1 MTTANTASRRLVHP
15 LVTTAKAHMVT
26 AEWAPVVVSPLHD
39 VLSETERRAI
49 LADNPHSYLHV
60 TSDPLALPELP
71 GDAATESLQAQAL
84 RRLLDLGAY
93 TAMPRPALFVYRLT
107 ERGREHT
114 GVIASVAI
122 EGFRDGRV
130 LGHEAV
136 QSERVAGL
144 VRHYQHVPMRSE
156 LVALFHPVDQV
167 VAELTARV
175 VTRPPL
181 LVFTDAG
188 GVAQSIWQAGPDE
201 AAALTRQLSLQR
213 LYIADGHHRVAAAT
227 RCWESAGRPE
237 TGSVLCVLYPEDAI
251 ALHSFHR
258 RLRGP
263 VSVPALL
270 EDLETRFEVT
280 STDVP
285 GHGPGVARGTL
296 GMYAAGSWR
305 LLRPR
310 EPASSAGVAGLD
322 VTMLHEQVLLP
333 LLGVDHRNPRL
344 QFIPDVRDIRAQT
357 RECDADAGVLFTLH
371 APSIEDLVS
380 VAQRREVMSTKTT
393 YVQPK
398 PHTGIF
404 LS

>member
-1 MTTANTASRRLVHP
+1 
-15 LVTTAKAHMVT
+15 
-26 AEWAPVVVSPLHD
+26 
-39 VLSETERRAI
+39 
-49 LADNPHSYLHV
+49 
-60 TSDPLALPELP
+60 
-71 GDAATESLQAQAL
+71 
-84 RRLLDLGAY
+84 
-93 TAMPRPALFVYRLT
+93 
-107 ERGREHT
+107 
-114 GVIASVAI
+114 
-122 EGFRDGRV
+122 
-130 LGHEAV
+130 
-136 QSERVAGL
+136 VAGL

-175 VTRPPL
+175 VARPPL

-188 GVAQSIWQAGPDE
+188 GVAQSVWQAGPAE
-201 AAALTRQLSLQR
+201 AAALTRQLSVQR

-251 ALHSFHR
+251 ALHAFHR

-270 EDLETRFEVT
+270 KDLETRFEVT

-285 GHGPGVARGTL
+285 CHGAGVARGSL

-310 EPASSAGVAGLD
+310 EPASSAGVADLD
-322 VTMLHEQVLLP
+322 VTMLHDQILLP

-344 QFIPDVRDIRAQT
+344 QFIPDVRDIGAQT

-371 APSIEDLVS
+371 APSIDDLVS